1 MRVFRHLLAQGINN
15 LGRNK
20 WAQVFT
26 MSAVTLVSFLA
37 GLFLLLLFN
46 FSTAVTTT
54 QDKLEFQVYWDR
66 EMSMED
72 VQATWQE
79 MTAWEIESLKTFTP
93 EQALQ
98 TLVDSMTGDFDPR
111 HLAGSNPLPPTA
123 LVEISLS
130 KSDQGDLAKETL
142 YRLEQLPGVDRVS
155 YNPLQMDMART
166 WLKIASAVFWPL
178 VGFMFIITGLVVANT
193 LKLNQINRRD
203 EVEILSLVGASS
215 WYIQFPLLVTGALQ
229 GLLGGVFSLVLLK
242 GVHLL
247 IKDLL
252 YFPPLWIRIEFLP
265 PLYAGSLVA
274 ALAAVGVVSSLL
286 AGQTSRDHDPQ

>member
-1 MRVFRHLLAQGINN
+1 MRVVRHLLVQGVAN

-54 QDKLEFQVYWDR
+54 QDKLQYQVYWD
-66 EMSMED
+66 SGLPMED
-72 VQATWQE
+72 VRSTWQE
-79 MTAWEIESLKTFTP
+79 MADWEVESLETFTP

-130 KSDQGDLAKETL
+130 RSDRKDLAKEIL

-166 WLKIASAVFWPL
+166 WLKIASRVFWPL

-193 LKLNQINRRD
+193 LKLNQVNRRD

-229 GLLGGVFSLVLLK
+229 GLLGGVFSVILLK
-242 GVHLL
+242 GLHLL

-265 PLYAGSLVA
+265 PLYVGSLVA
-274 ALAAVGVVSSLL
+274 ALAGVGIFSSLL
-286 AGQTSRDHDPQ
+286 AGQTARDHGPQ